1 MHSFFSVFSKSIYQL
16 CNDLDSLAYATHS
29 VLQDFLADG
38 VRYLELRTIPR
49 ASPTFAFTRTEYL
62 TTVLTIIET
71 FLSVHSP
78 QISVY
83 LILAI
88 DRGNNTA
95 ADALSIIDLAIAH
108 RPRVVGV
115 DICGNPTKGD
125 VALYGPAL
133 AKAKA
138 HGLGIT
144 VHFAE
149 TVASGSDREL
159 NTLLSF
165 RPDRLGHVIHVPEDF
180 KREIA
185 RRRLGLELCMSCNVH
200 AEMIDGGF
208 PAHHF
213 GYWRHV
219 DCPVVLCV
227 CFPLPF
233 SLYFGRVR
241 C

>member
-62 TTVLTIIET
+62 TTVLTTIET

-95 ADALSIIDLAIAH
+95 ADALSIIDLPSRTAPASSASISAAT
-108 RPRVVGV
+108 PRKATSRSTAPPSPKPK
-115 DICGNPTKGD
+115 PT
-125 VALYGPAL
+125 A
-133 AKAKA
+133 
-138 HGLGIT
+138 
-144 VHFAE
+144 
-149 TVASGSDREL
+149 
-159 NTLLSF
+159 
-165 RPDRLGHVIHVPEDF
+165 
-180 KREIA
+180 
-185 RRRLGLELCMSCNVH
+185 
-200 AEMIDGGF
+200 
-208 PAHHF
+208 
-213 GYWRHV
+213 
-219 DCPVVLCV
+219 
-227 CFPLPF
+227 
-233 SLYFGRVR
+233 
-241 C
+241 